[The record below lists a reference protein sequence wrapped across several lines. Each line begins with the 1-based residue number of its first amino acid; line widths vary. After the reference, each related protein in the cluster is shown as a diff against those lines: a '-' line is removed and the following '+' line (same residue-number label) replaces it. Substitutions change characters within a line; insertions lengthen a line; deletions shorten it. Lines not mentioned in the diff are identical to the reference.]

1 MDQVGRQL
9 MLGHGQQV
17 EWRRM
22 RSVDHANRGG
32 SNNSIIRAY
41 GRLSV
46 PPPAGGLFPIA
57 LSGDFQPTVG
67 GNTHARQQQEIL
79 RLPSRANLP
88 VLSARSSSARL
99 AQW

>member
-32 SNNSIIRAY
+32 SNNSTIRAY
-41 GRLSV
+41 GRPLQGACSR
-46 PPPAGGLFPIA
+46 FA